1 MEDELK
7 FIMKLLIIY
16 STQFS
21 LRSSIVG
28 NDGSLMEQSQVWK
41 GSCQSNMTVV
51 GELLRQLELD
61 F

>member
-1 MEDELK
+1 MEDDLK

-21 LRSSIVG
+21 LRSPIVH
-28 NDGSLMEQSQVWK
+28 NDGSLMEWFQVWK
-41 GSCQSNMTVV
+41 GSWQSLYDRGWSPAKDT
-51 GELLRQLELD
+51 ELE